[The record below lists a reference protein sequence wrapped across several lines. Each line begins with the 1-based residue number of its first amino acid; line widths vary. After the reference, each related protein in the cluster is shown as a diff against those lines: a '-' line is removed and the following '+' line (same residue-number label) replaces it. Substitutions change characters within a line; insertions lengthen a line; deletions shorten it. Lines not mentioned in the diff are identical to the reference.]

1 MERDPGT
8 ATAHWRRRAAVSG
21 HRSRV
26 ASCCVG
32 SAGCASARASGR
44 LVSAQA
50 ERGATLTEPEQ
61 HLCVIG
67 NKPHPAEVGNL
78 CRGHYGR
85 LSDTIRDIET
95 QTLEL
100 SAVPSMAVVSGRGG
114 SLASHRSP
122 ARIDV
127 LTLTDRRRNAA
138 GLGAD
143 WDHTRYDD
151 TPEVL
156 DTLGSWAR
164 MVREERGFT
173 MTGHATVVS
182 ESETLTRN
190 LDWLAEQQW
199 VDEMFDDLRKLL
211 TILKRVNGDPD
222 DKPAGR
228 CYLPQADGVCGGA
241 IWIDSV
247 AAHAACGR
255 CGETWDGRQ
264 IANLNWEM
272 ERAKRPTAS
281 DGTVMETLDE
291 LARKHNCDRATMR
304 RRLNRNGARSLAG
317 YFDPAA
323 AVEKV
328 SA

>member
-1 MERDPGT
+1 
-8 ATAHWRRRAAVSG
+8 
-21 HRSRV
+21 
-26 ASCCVG
+26 
-32 SAGCASARASGR
+32 
-44 LVSAQA
+44 
-50 ERGATLTEPEQ
+50 LTEPEQ

-173 MTGHATVVS
+173 TDGHATVVS

-190 LDWLAEQQW
+190 LEWLAEQQW
-199 VDEMFDDLRKLL
+199 VDEMYDDLRKLL
-211 TILKRVNGDPD
+211 TVLKRVNGDPD

-255 CGETWDGRQ
+255 CGQTWDGRQ
-264 IANLNWEM
+264 IAHLNIALDE
-272 ERAKRPTAS
+272 AKRPRDANGVPMRTAR
-281 DGTVMETLDE
+281 E
-291 LARKHNCDRATMR
+291 LAADRNERVTAIR
-304 RRLNRNGARSLAG
+304 RRLHRA
-317 YFDPAA
+317 
-323 AVEKV
+323 KV
-328 SA
+328 KPIDGQWYPVDVMRGPVVNPDERVVS

>member
-1 MERDPGT
+1 M
-8 ATAHWRRRAAVSG
+8 
-21 HRSRV
+21 
-26 ASCCVG
+26 
-32 SAGCASARASGR
+32 
-44 LVSAQA
+44 
-50 ERGATLTEPEQ
+50 ATLTEPEQ

-164 MVREERGFT
+164 MAREERGFT

-190 LDWLAEQQW
+190 LEWLAEQHW
-199 VDEMFDDLRKLL
+199 VDEMYDDLRKLL
-211 TILKRVNGDPD
+211 TVLKRVNGDPD

-255 CGETWDGRQ
+255 CGQTWDGRQ
-264 IANLNWEM
+264 ITHLYEQLMLDRIPVTADGRRM
-272 ERAKRPTAS
+272 VTPT
-281 DGTVMETLDE
+281 E
-291 LARKHNCDRATMR
+291 LAKQHGVPVATIRVWAHRAGMTST
-304 RRLNRNGARSLAG
+304 LGYYPPDLAS
-317 YFDPAA
+317 P
-323 AVEKV
+323 
-328 SA
+328 SAMTEAGQRIA